1 MNINATMKVS
11 INSGAA
17 LILFLVAFFLLLGF
31 TAMFPAVEKNFVAA
45 LTGLAGALGGFLVKR
60 NSNNKINLEAE
71 KAGVSETA
79 EDGAGDP
86 A

>member
-45 LTGLAGALGGFLVKR
+45 GMSGDNPSRLR
-60 NSNNKINLEAE
+60 KIAAYLER
-71 KAGVSETA
+71 T
-79 EDGAGDP
+79 
-86 A
+86 